1 MSWFSFEFDLL
12 HYIGE
17 IPSWLGLDRWFL
29 TFYPLDGYGDRHFP
43 IEEGFLLQRDKHF
56 MDEFFHYIYDIIFG
70 GMLFIK
76 ISSFLFLKMNIAMA
90 PV

>member
-1 MSWFSFEFDLL
+1 MIGLQGLVSWCIVLKEK
-12 HYIGE
+12 
-17 IPSWLGLDRWFL
+17 

-43 IEEGFLLQRDKHF
+43 IEEGFLLQHDKHF
-56 MDEFFHYIYDIIFG
+56 MDEFFYYIYDIIFG

-76 ISSFLFLKMNIAMA
+76 ISSFLFLKINIAMG